1 MTSPYNKRE
10 NTLAVAAG
18 VVVGF
23 TIDSAMGLM
32 GYLGVP
38 NTQLNNSLY
47 FMFLGL
53 RVVDAFVLASEFGHH
68 TMLNAELSVAKRVSR
83 TACSGGMSFPIVSA
97 TDALA
102 SLVRTTTVLPA
113 LDWLCTWAGV
123 ATIFTGCLCAI
134 VLVAIGT
141 TSLAFPVPFIT
152 VCRMKLWHYPRQR
165 SLGHLTVV
173 QTQNFQTYEISSGSY
188 LYIPAAYVRNR
199 FVAIGHATMIA
210 IGTTSLAAFLQTGNS
225 LFYKGSSES

>member
-1 MTSPYNKRE
+1 M
-10 NTLAVAAG
+10 AAG

-68 TMLNAELSVAKRVSR
+68 TMLDAELSVAKRVSR

-123 ATIFTGCLCAI
+123 AIIFTGGLCANCACGHWHDVI
-134 VLVAIGT
+134 CTPCALH
-141 TSLAFPVPFIT
+141 SSVPD
-152 VCRMKLWHYPRQR
+152 
-165 SLGHLTVV
+165 G
-173 QTQNFQTYEISSGSY
+173 
-188 LYIPAAYVRNR
+188 
-199 FVAIGHATMIA
+199 FVAL
-210 IGTTSLAAFLQTGNS
+210 SAAD
-225 LFYKGSSES
+225 ESWACDLHVKHP